1 MNWTKLMV
9 VFQLFK
15 DGFCLFFIL
24 LGSMCSRRILKYYWN
39 KYKVF
44 NTPMNIFNLCVN
56 WLYYKKDKYDMNYE
70 SINVILFCVIW
81 PLIMLTSFAFNLV
94 FINKLL

>member
-1 MNWTKLMV
+1 MAAFL
-9 VFQLFK
+9 LFK
-15 DGFCLFFIL
+15 DGFHLFFIL
-24 LGSMCSRRILKYYWN
+24 LGSICSRRILKYYWN

-44 NTPMNIFNLCVN
+44 NTPMNAFNLCVN

-70 SINVILFCVIW
+70 SINVIIFCVIW
-81 PLIMLTSFAFNLV
+81 PLITLTSIVLNLV

>member
-1 MNWTKLMV
+1 MNWTKLIA
-9 VFQLFK
+9 VFLLCK

-24 LGSMCSRRILKYYWN
+24 IGSICSKRILKYYWN

-44 NTPMNIFNLCVN
+44 NTPMNVFNLCVN

-81 PLIMLTSFAFNLV
+81 PLIMLTSFVFNLV

>member
-24 LGSMCSRRILKYYWN
+24 LGSICSRRILKYYWN

-44 NTPMNIFNLCVN
+44 NTPMNVFNLCVN

-70 SINVILFCVIW
+70 SINVIIFCVIW
-81 PLIMLTSFAFNLV
+81 PLITLTSIVLNLV

>member
-44 NTPMNIFNLCVN
+44 NTPMNVFNLCVN

-70 SINVILFCVIW
+70 SINVIIFCVIW
-81 PLIMLTSFAFNLV
+81 PLITLTSIVLNLV

>member
-1 MNWTKLMV
+1 MNWTKLMA
-9 VFQLFK
+9 VFLLFK

-24 LGSMCSRRILKYYWN
+24 LGSICSKRILRYYWN

-44 NTPMNIFNLCVN
+44 NTPMNVFNLCVN

-70 SINVILFCVIW
+70 SINVIIFCVIW
-81 PLIMLTSFAFNLV
+81 PLITLISIVLNLV

>member
-1 MNWTKLMV
+1 MSWTKLMA
-9 VFQLFK
+9 VFLLFK
-15 DGFCLFFIL
+15 DGFYLFFIL
-24 LGSMCSRRILKYYWN
+24 LGSICSRRILKYYWN

-44 NTPMNIFNLCVN
+44 NTPMNVFNLCVN

-70 SINVILFCVIW
+70 SINVIIFCVIW
-81 PLIMLTSFAFNLV
+81 PLITLTSIVLNLV

>member
-1 MNWTKLMV
+1 MA
-9 VFQLFK
+9 VFLLFK

-24 LGSMCSRRILKYYWN
+24 LGSACSKRILKYYWN

-70 SINVILFCVIW
+70 SINVIIFCVIW
-81 PLIMLTSFAFNLV
+81 PLITLTSIVLNLV

>member
-81 PLIMLTSFAFNLV
+81 PLIMLISFVFNLV

>member
-1 MNWTKLMV
+1 MNWTKLMA

-44 NTPMNIFNLCVN
+44 NTPMNVFNLCVN

-81 PLIMLTSFAFNLV
+81 PLIMLTSFVFNLV

>member
-1 MNWTKLMV
+1 MV

-44 NTPMNIFNLCVN
+44 NTPMNVFNLCVN

-70 SINVILFCVIW
+70 SINVIIFCVIW
-81 PLIMLTSFAFNLV
+81 PLITLTSIVLNLV

>member
-44 NTPMNIFNLCVN
+44 NTPMNVFNLCVN

-81 PLIMLTSFAFNLV
+81 PLIMLPSFVFNLV

>member
-1 MNWTKLMV
+1 MNWTKLTV

-81 PLIMLTSFAFNLV
+81 PLIMLTSFVFNLV

>member
-1 MNWTKLMV
+1 MNWTKLMT
-9 VFQLFK
+9 VFLLFK

-24 LGSMCSRRILKYYWN
+24 LGSICSRRILKYYWN

-44 NTPMNIFNLCVN
+44 NTPMNVFNLCVN

-70 SINVILFCVIW
+70 SINVIIFCVIW
-81 PLIMLTSFAFNLV
+81 PLITLTSIVLNLV

>member
-1 MNWTKLMV
+1 MNWTKLMA
-9 VFQLFK
+9 VFLLFK

-24 LGSMCSRRILKYYWN
+24 LGSICSKRILRYYWN

-44 NTPMNIFNLCVN
+44 NTPMNVFNLCVN

-70 SINVILFCVIW
+70 SINVIIFCVIW
-81 PLIMLTSFAFNLV
+81 PLITLISIVLNLV
-94 FINKLL
+94 FVNKLL

>member
-1 MNWTKLMV
+1 MNWTKLMT
-9 VFQLFK
+9 VFLLFK

-24 LGSMCSRRILKYYWN
+24 LGSICSKQILRYYWN
-39 KYKVF
+39 KYRVF
-44 NTPMNIFNLCVN
+44 NTPINVFNLCVN

-70 SINVILFCVIW
+70 SINVIIFCVIW
-81 PLIMLTSFAFNLV
+81 PLITLTSIVLNLV

>member
-1 MNWTKLMV
+1 MNWTKLMAA
-9 VFQLFK
+9 FLLFK

-44 NTPMNIFNLCVN
+44 NTPMNVFNLCIN

-81 PLIMLTSFAFNLV
+81 PLITLTSFVFNLV

>member
-1 MNWTKLMV
+1 MNWTKLMA
-9 VFQLFK
+9 VFLLCK

-24 LGSMCSRRILKYYWN
+24 IGSICSKRILKYYWN

-44 NTPMNIFNLCVN
+44 NTPMNVFNLCVN

-81 PLIMLTSFAFNLV
+81 PLIMLTSFVFNLV